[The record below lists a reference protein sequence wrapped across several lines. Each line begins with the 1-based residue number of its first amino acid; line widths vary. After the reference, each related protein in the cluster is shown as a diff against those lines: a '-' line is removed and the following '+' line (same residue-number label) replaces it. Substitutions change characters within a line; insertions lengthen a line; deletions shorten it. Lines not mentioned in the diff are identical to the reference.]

1 MSKSSGNRE
10 IGFLRR
16 VVCGRESFCS
26 HPQRRTRN
34 VALTRATAFGR
45 AADPRKADFSSCGL
59 QALPRV
65 VCAGICGS
73 DWNPRTVRSDRK
85 SLPHFSACRSPT
97 GRSATRSVMPTIGCT
112 TCGTTVRDRCWMISV
127 WNKAPT
133 EVPADAAIW
142 TRRKLTC
149 ADRQKIV
156 EAAR

>member
-59 QALPRV
+59 QALPRI

-73 DWNPRTVRSDRK
+73 DWNPRTVRLRLQVAVTLLGMSIPNWAISNEERDADNWLHDLRDHGAGQVLDDFGVEQGTDR
-85 SLPHFSACRSPT
+85 SSG
-97 GRSATRSVMPTIGCT
+97 GRCHLDQTEAH
-112 TCGTTVRDRCWMISV
+112 VR
-127 WNKAPT
+127 
-133 EVPADAAIW
+133 
-142 TRRKLTC
+142 
-149 ADRQKIV
+149 
-156 EAAR
+156 